1 MNKKIFVVLLSIVFF
16 VGMPTVF
23 ADDKGLTEHENFRIR
38 VIVEND
44 KIPVPIDGDSTKQKD
59 LEENDD
65 IDLEEDDGGFSVIKT
80 DTKSSDISEY
90 EKVLNAYKK
99 WNLDILI
106 SSYKEKINIGQDL
119 PISINIKTISK
130 KELDLSEYI
139 KDAYIIIRDENG
151 NIISKQDL
159 WDLSNNIDFLNL
171 VKSKNLKETL
181 EVFLKYNLLVP
192 NKPGEY
198 SLELTMIFSANFLD
212 LDQEIADKYQIEVK
226 SNKLNFAIKKAK
238 QNFCSLNKNQSLY
251 YVYWWIFLLIFVIVI
266 SVVWILFTT
275 RRIFIDIIKNKI

>member
-99 WNLDILI
+99 WNFEILI
-106 SSYKEKINIGQDL
+106 NSNKEKINIGQDL

-212 LDQEIADKYQIEVK
+212 LDKEIADKYQIEVK
-226 SNKLNFAIKKAK
+226 SNKLNFIINEIKQDTCSINANK
-238 QNFCSLNKNQSLY
+238 QYSLY
-251 YVYWWIFLLIFVIVI
+251 LWIFLLIVVIIVFVI
-266 SVVWILFTT
+266 WILFTV
-275 RRIFIDIIKNKI
+275 RRVFADIIKNKV